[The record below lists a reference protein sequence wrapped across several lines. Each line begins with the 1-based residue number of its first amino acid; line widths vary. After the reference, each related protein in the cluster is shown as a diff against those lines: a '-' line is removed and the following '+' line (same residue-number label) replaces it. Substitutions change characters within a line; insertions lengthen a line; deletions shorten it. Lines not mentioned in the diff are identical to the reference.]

1 MIRTT
6 IAFAVALLV
15 WEPLFVSPA
24 AACISCEYTPE
35 VVNTPHP
42 SARKKK
48 RDTVARERPAR
59 KRTAPREI
67 IAVPKHRVP
76 KDAVAKDVV
85 VAPKEEAPADAA
97 PATASVAK
105 EAPAAETYTASK
117 KPSAAPA
124 DSDDDRTDNRP
135 SMQAS
140 TETPQPS
147 SAGASGKAKPVEEA
161 KAPEELGCK
170 KFIPTAGITISVA
183 CE

>member
-1 MIRTT
+1 MIRTI
-6 IAFAVALLV
+6 IAFSVALLL

-67 IAVPKHRVP
+67 IAVPKERAP
-76 KDAVAKDVV
+76 RNVAKEVV
-85 VAPKEEAPADAA
+85 VAPKDETPAEEVA

-105 EAPAAETYTASK
+105 EEPATETYTASK

-124 DSDDDRTDNRP
+124 DSDDDRTEGRP

-140 TETPQPS
+140 TEPPPPS
-147 SAGASGKAKPVEEA
+147 SAGDSGKAKPIEEA
-161 KAPEELGCK
+161 KAPGELGCK

>member
-1 MIRTT
+1 MIRTI
-6 IAFAVALLV
+6 IAFAVALLA

-42 SARKKK
+42 NARKKK

-59 KRTAPREI
+59 KRVAPSQ
-67 IAVPKHRVP
+67 IAVPKERAP
-76 KDAVAKDVV
+76 KNVVAKEVV
-85 VAPKEEAPADAA
+85 VAPKEETPAEVAPT
-97 PATASVAK
+97 TASVAK
-105 EAPAAETYTASK
+105 EEPAAATYTASK

-124 DSDDDRTDNRP
+124 DSDDDRTDTRP

-140 TETPQPS
+140 TETPAAA
-147 SAGASGKAKPVEEA
+147 SADASGASKPIEQA